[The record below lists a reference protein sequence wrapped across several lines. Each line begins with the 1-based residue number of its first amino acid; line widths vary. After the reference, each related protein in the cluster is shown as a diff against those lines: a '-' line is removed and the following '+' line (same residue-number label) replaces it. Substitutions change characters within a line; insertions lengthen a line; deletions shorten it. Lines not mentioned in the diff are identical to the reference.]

1 MRVVLQRVLEARV
14 TLSGDVVA
22 RIDRGYLLLVG
33 FGRRD
38 GNAEIAW
45 MAQKVAQLRIFADA
59 DGQMNLSLTEVGGR
73 ILAVP
78 QFTLLADCR
87 KGRRPSFANAMP
99 PVDAEPLFQN
109 FVALLRARVGPVAT
123 GLFGA
128 DMRVHLINDGPVTL
142 VLDRE
147 GSLEGTHHDP

>member
-59 DGQMNLSLTEVGGR
+59 DGQMNLSLTDAGGR

-109 FVALLRARVGPVAT
+109 FVARLRAHVGPVAT

>member
-14 TLSGDVVA
+14 TSSGDVVA

-59 DGQMNLSLTEVGGR
+59 DGQMNRSLTDAGGR